1 MKIAIVTDTH
11 WGVRGDSQLFADYFK
26 KFYDNVFFPFLK
38 ENNIDTVFHLG
49 DIVERRKYIN
59 FSTSERLDK
68 DFVQPLSKRGIKV
81 YYIVGN
87 HDTYYKNTNLI
98 NALTQLYGDR
108 EYPGMTI
115 VADPKE
121 FVFDDC
127 KIVLMPWMC
136 SDNMQEALK
145 LIETTDAQIL
155 MGHLE
160 LAGFEMN
167 KGAVIDHG
175 MDSSIF
181 EKFDLVCS
189 GHYHHKSRKGN
200 INYLGCPYEI
210 TWSDYN
216 DQKGF
221 HVFDTQTRS
230 LEFIPNPYTMFN
242 KIYYNDSEKFEIPSD
257 LEKYTGTYIKVIV
270 QTKNNLYNFD
280 RFIDALE
287 KVEPASIQIVD
298 DNLKL
303 QLEDDDEII
312 HNAEDTLT
320 ILKKFV
326 STADINIEKSKVE
339 SFLNDLYSEAINL

>member
-1 MKIAIVTDTH
+1 M
-11 WGVRGDSQLFADYFK
+11 G
-26 KFYDNVFFPFLK
+26 
-38 ENNIDTVFHLG
+38 ID
-49 DIVERRKYIN
+49 
-59 FSTSERLDK
+59 
-68 DFVQPLSKRGIKV
+68 V
-81 YYIVGN
+81 YYVVGN
-87 HDTYYKNTNLI
+87 HDTYYKNTNSI
-98 NALTQLYGDR
+98 NALTQLYGAR
-108 EYPGMTI
+108 EYSGMAVIANPTE
-115 VADPKE
+115 VTLDG
-121 FVFDDC
+121 C

-136 SDNMQEALK
+136 SDNMQESLK
-145 LIETTDAQIL
+145 LIETTNAQIL

-175 MDSSIF
+175 MDSNVF

-242 KIYYNDSEKFEIPSD
+242 KIYYDDSQSFEIPKD
-257 LEKYTGTYIKVIV
+257 LDKYTGTYIKVIV
-270 QTKNNLYNFD
+270 QSKNNLYNFD

-287 KVEPASIQIVD
+287 KVDPASIQIVD

-312 HNAEDTLT
+312 NNAEDTLS
-320 ILKKFV
+320 ILKKFI
-326 STADINIEKSKVE
+326 SSADINIEKSKVE